1 VDELG
6 NRVWNSAITPDG
18 INAALITAGQLD
30 TNVIRIYNGNNLS
43 FQWNSEGLYAYA
55 TDELGRPD
63 LNTYVR
69 YSQDGLQYIA
79 NGFTAVDLGWNGLQI
94 SAQDGAL
101 SLNGSDGLVIYNAE
115 KNKVVHLG
123 KVEEN
128 GVAYYGLRLY
138 DGTAEENLTFYNTNE
153 GNLWLKSELLVGGV
167 DPDPQKNTA
176 SGISGKE
183 TPANDLRFWTG
194 ASTNDPQD
202 REKAP
207 FRIYEDGSF
216 FATKGKIGNLTIQ
229 GIEDSQYN
237 IRIESSLGITY
248 KDGVTAETT
257 LTATLYKGEQ
267 PTTLPAGATI
277 TYQWCKKEN
286 GVWVDIAGET
296 KTTYSVVMTDRATYC
311 CKAVLI
317 KGGE

>member
-1 VDELG
+1 MDELG

-30 TNVIRIYNGNNLS
+30 TNVIRIYNGNNMS

-55 TDELGRPD
+55 TDDLGRPD

-123 KVEEN
+123 KVEED

-167 DPDPQKNTA
+167 EEGKNTG

-194 ASTNDPQD
+194 ATAND
-202 REKAP
+202 
-207 FRIYEDGSF
+207 S
-216 FATKGKIGNLTIQ
+216 
-229 GIEDSQYN
+229 
-237 IRIESSLGITY
+237 
-248 KDGVTAETT
+248 
-257 LTATLYKGEQ
+257 
-267 PTTLPAGATI
+267 
-277 TYQWCKKEN
+277 
-286 GVWVDIAGET
+286 
-296 KTTYSVVMTDRATYC
+296 
-311 CKAVLI
+311 
-317 KGGE
+317 